1 MLTPWLSYRMDL
13 QRAPQRFWTDLGRI
27 EAYAETLCGFPLVPG
42 ALDPLTGDIRTNA
55 ARATAAAEFGPDT
68 IAASGGVDLAEA
80 VGALFDEID
89 RRPDAPITAQTL
101 SHDNEAAGD
110 IAQAVALT
118 QMAAMAD
125 GSEPTGPAR
134 SAGPAAVAAASLA
147 DQIATPRS
155 WAKLTQFCDWLNGH
169 EFVPA
174 RDEAFQTA
182 VLRAIATHQ
191 FLLILRPF
199 NHGAE
204 ITARLAAYRALRAA
218 GLPPL
223 AAHLPAIHFGASA
236 DQYAELTAEAVEG
249 GGATISFATYAA
261 DGMAAGLRGLIRTLR
276 DAQTKSAWRDVVLQA
291 FEGRERAGDRRRRVL
306 LEDLGR
312 QDAPVRIGALRDL
325 SPRLADAY
333 AGKSAKTLS
342 RDVKWLETRG
352 LIERT
357 LKGVR
362 PRRDAV
368 YALAQ
373 AA

>member
-27 EAYAETLCGFPLVPG
+27 EAYAETLCGFPMAPG
-42 ALDPLTGDIRTNA
+42 ALDRLSADIRATA
-55 ARATAAAEFGPDT
+55 ARAVAAAEFGPDLV
-68 IAASGGVDLAEA
+68 AAPGGADLAEA
-80 VGALFDEID
+80 VGALFDGID
-89 RRPDAPITAQTL
+89 RRPDAPITAQTV

-118 QMAAMAD
+118 RMAAMAD
-125 GSEPTGPAR
+125 GTGR
-134 SAGPAAVAAASLA
+134 AGPAAVAAASLA
-147 DQIATPRS
+147 DQIASPRS
-155 WAKLTQFCDWLNGH
+155 WGKLTQFCDWLNGH
-169 EFVPA
+169 EFLPA
-174 RDEAFQTA
+174 EGEAFQTA
-182 VLRAIATHQ
+182 VLRAIAAHQ

-204 ITARLAAYRALRAA
+204 ITARLAAYRVLRAA
-218 GLPPL
+218 GLPPA
-223 AAHLPAIHFGASA
+223 AAHLPAVHFGASA
-236 DQYAELTAEAVEG
+236 DRYAELAAGAIEG
-249 GGATISFATYAA
+249 GGAKIAFAAYAA
-261 DGMAAGLRGLIRTLR
+261 DGMAVGLRGLICALG
-276 DAQTKSAWRDVVLQA
+276 DAQAKSAWRDVVLQV
-291 FEGRERAGDRRRRVL
+291 FDGRERAGDRRRRVL

-312 QDAPVRIGALRDL
+312 QYAPVRIGALRDL
-325 SPRLADAY
+325 SPRLADIY

-342 RDVKWLETRG
+342 RDVKWLETEG

-357 LKGVR
+357 LKGVQ

>member
-27 EAYAETLCGFPLVPG
+27 EAYAETLCGFPLGPG
-42 ALDPLTGDIRTNA
+42 ALDRLTADIRANA
-55 ARATAAAEFGPDT
+55 ARATAAAEFGPDI
-68 IAASGGVDLAEA
+68 IAASGGADLAEA
-80 VGALFDEID
+80 VGALFDGID
-89 RRPDAPITAQTL
+89 RKPDAPITPQTL

-125 GSEPTGPAR
+125 GSGPAGPAR

-155 WAKLTQFCDWLNGH
+155 WGKLTQFCDWLNGH
-169 EFVPA
+169 EFVPGK
-174 RDEAFQTA
+174 DEIFQTA
-182 VLRAIATHQ
+182 VLRAIAAHQ
-191 FLLILRPF
+191 FLLVLRPF

-204 ITARLAAYRALRAA
+204 ITARLAAYRVLRAA

-223 AAHLPAIHFGASA
+223 AAHLPSIHFGATA
-236 DQYAELTAEAVEG
+236 ERYAELTSEAVEG
-249 GGATISFATYAA
+249 GGATIGFAAYAA
-261 DGMAAGLRGLIRTLR
+261 DGVAAGLRGVIRALR

-312 QDAPVRIGALRDL
+312 QDAPVRIGALRGL

-342 RDVKWLETRG
+342 RDVKWLETQG
-352 LIERT
+352 LVERT
-357 LKGVR
+357 LKGVQ

-368 YALAQ
+368 HALAH

>member
-27 EAYAETLCGFPLVPG
+27 EAYAETLCGFPLGPG
-42 ALDPLTGDIRTNA
+42 ALDRLTADIRANA
-55 ARATAAAEFGPDT
+55 ARAAAAAEFGPEV
-68 IAASGGVDLAEA
+68 IAASGSADLAEA
-80 VGALFDEID
+80 VGALFDGID

-118 QMAAMAD
+118 QLAAMAD
-125 GSEPTGPAR
+125 GNGP
-134 SAGPAAVAAASLA
+134 AGPAAVAAASLA

-155 WAKLTQFCDWLNGH
+155 WGKLTQFCDWLNGH

-174 RDEAFQTA
+174 KDETFQTA
-182 VLRAIATHQ
+182 VLRAIAAHQ

-204 ITARLAAYRALRAA
+204 ITARLAAYRVLRAA

-223 AAHLPAIHFGASA
+223 AAHLPSIHFGVTAE
-236 DQYAELTAEAVEG
+236 QYAELATEAVEG
-249 GGATISFATYAA
+249 GGATIAFATYAA
-261 DGMAAGLRGLIRTLR
+261 DGVATGLRGLVRALR
-276 DAQTKSAWRDVVLQA
+276 DAQTQSAWRDVVLQA

-342 RDVKWLETRG
+342 RDVKWLETQG

-368 YALAQ
+368 HALAH

>member
-27 EAYAETLCGFPLVPG
+27 EAYADTLCGFPLGPG
-42 ALDPLTGDIRTNA
+42 ALDPLTSEIRANA
-55 ARATAAAEFGPDT
+55 ARAAAAAEFGPET
-68 IAASGGVDLAEA
+68 MAAPGGDDLAEA
-80 VGALFDEID
+80 VGALFDVID

-118 QMAAMAD
+118 QLAAVAE
-125 GSEPTGPAR
+125 GTGPAGPAR

-155 WAKLTQFCDWLNGH
+155 WGKLTQFCDWLNGH
-169 EFVPA
+169 EFLPA
-174 RDEAFQTA
+174 KDETFQTA
-182 VLRAIATHQ
+182 ALRAIAAHQ

-204 ITARLAAYRALRAA
+204 ITARLAAYRVLRAS

-223 AAHLPAIHFGASA
+223 AAHLPAIHFGATA
-236 DQYAELTAEAVEG
+236 DQYAELAGEAVEG
-249 GGATISFATYAA
+249 GGATIAFAVYAG
-261 DGMAAGLRGLIRTLR
+261 DGMATGLRGLIRALR
-276 DAQTKSAWRDVVLQA
+276 DAQTKSAWRDVVLLA

-333 AGKSAKTLS
+333 AGKSEKTLS
-342 RDVKWLETRG
+342 RDVKWLETQG

-357 LKGVR
+357 LKGVQ